1 MLLTQGE
8 ASDVILVVNNNNNNT
23 TTTTLLACSDFYVQ
37 FSDTNND
44 NTTNRITITV
54 NGSLCDDSM
63 NMDPT
68 ENGARFIRG
77 NNRKPPSLTSLY
89 EKLVL
94 GKNMIRYS
102 FVNNTTNQVLGIA
115 DANLFVWD
123 YTSNIIV
130 CDIDGTITKSNARG
144 VFDTMVLES
153 YVYAH
158 DGVCEFLSKL
168 KHMDECIQILYL
180 TSRPLSY
187 APSTRRFLQGLRQDA
202 QHKLPQGPLFMH
214 PKTIGSVLFSELV
227 SKDVHM
233 YKSDT
238 LLRQV
243 VLVFAAAGRSDT
255 DNLLISG
262 FGNTL
267 ADSVAYE
274 MAGIS
279 RQDIYMIDKKSQIN
293 CMNRDVDDTILEH
306 VKVNSQGSLV
316 LSEDS
321 DTTDDSSR
329 SEQQNATS
337 QRQVLKRQSSRKLR
351 KSLHRQYTQ
360 LIGSSYNGYHD
371 PRLLVDVTEKIRVAL
386 ELGTTTSNSG

>member
-8 ASDVILVVNNNNNNT
+8 ASDVILVVNNNNT
-23 TTTTLLACSDFYVQ
+23 TTAILACSDFYVQ
-37 FSDTNND
+37 FPDTNNNN
-44 NTTNRITITV
+44 NTMENRITITV

-63 NMDPT
+63 NMNPT
-68 ENGARFIRG
+68 ENGAHFIRG
-77 NNRKPPSLTSLY
+77 NSRKPPSLTSLY

-102 FVNNTTNQVLGIA
+102 LVHNTTNQVLGIA

-153 YVYAH
+153 YIYAH

-187 APSTRRFLQGLRQDA
+187 APSTRRFLQGLRQDP

-214 PKTIGSVLFSELV
+214 PKTIGSILFSELV

-238 LLRQV
+238 LL
-243 VLVFAAAGRSDT
+243 
-255 DNLLISG
+255 
-262 FGNTL
+262 
-267 ADSVAYE
+267 
-274 MAGIS
+274 
-279 RQDIYMIDKKSQIN
+279 
-293 CMNRDVDDTILEH
+293 
-306 VKVNSQGSLV
+306 
-316 LSEDS
+316 
-321 DTTDDSSR
+321 
-329 SEQQNATS
+329 
-337 QRQVLKRQSSRKLR
+337 
-351 KSLHRQYTQ
+351 
-360 LIGSSYNGYHD
+360 
-371 PRLLVDVTEKIRVAL
+371 
-386 ELGTTTSNSG
+386 